1 VVVKDL
7 GHVGLLLLDEG
18 LQLGDL
24 ADLFEGEDLVLL
36 VAIDGNTGG
45 VVAAVFETGEA
56 WWEKTSVLVGCKV
69 WGLPAGHVPLTRV
82 SRMNFLSFSTR

>member
-7 GHVGLLLLDEG
+7 GHVGLLLLDEL

-24 ADLFEGEDLVLL
+24 ANLLEGKDLVLL

-45 VVAAVFETGEA
+45 VVAAVLETGETCS
-56 WWEKTSVLVGCKV
+56 ERIRQLLR
-69 WGLPAGHVPLTRV
+69 GLRAEIEGHVPLTRV